1 VEHHRRRYRMHGFI
15 VWTVG
20 LVVRD
25 PPPQQAAGGE

>member
-1 VEHHRRRYRMHGFI
+1 MHGFI

-20 LVVRD
+20 LAVRD